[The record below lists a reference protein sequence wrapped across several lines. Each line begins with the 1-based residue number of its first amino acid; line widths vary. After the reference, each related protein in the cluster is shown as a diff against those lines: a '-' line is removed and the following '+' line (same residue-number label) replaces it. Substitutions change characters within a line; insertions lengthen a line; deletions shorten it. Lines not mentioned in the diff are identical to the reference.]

1 MRQQLVRRKIPED
14 LWTYYLESPEHWELD
29 DAAEGG
35 LQNGIKAI
43 LMSPNTVTPC
53 WVEKESMNKFVSLK
67 MKLTTV
73 TQAVAEIKRFTDE
86 EMPDDNQLATEYKQ
100 AQKRADKLQTNLQEA
115 CNELT
120 ALTVIAD
127 ECFGDEFFSSISA
140 FVEETKKNEKA
151 RDKVSDMKSR
161 LSNRG
166 IVTHQTNINSD
177 QVKNQL
183 PIFTG
188 ETSLSILDASDTW
201 TTILKNSGIHRQIW
215 GNMIL
220 ERIKEPALSNI
231 PLTVKR
237 EAIYDEI
244 CKKLSLVYGGA
255 IEVGQNIM
263 NEHMKTGTIQDPSYY
278 PEAALKV
285 LRGHFECMEHAARFI
300 ELSSRSQRRC
310 RDNDRSKLE
319 TDPKPSALTLQA
331 GRRQPQYSRNQ
342 CFQDER
348 SIYENQRLGW

>member
-1 MRQQLVRRKIPED
+1 
-14 LWTYYLESPEHWELD
+14 
-29 DAAEGG
+29 
-35 LQNGIKAI
+35 
-43 LMSPNTVTPC
+43 
-53 WVEKESMNKFVSLK
+53 MNKFVSLK

-120 ALTVIAD
+120 ALTVIAE

-201 TTILKNSGIHRQIW
+201 TNILKNSGIHRQIW

-220 ERIKEPALSNI
+220 EG
-231 PLTVKR
+231 
-237 EAIYDEI
+237 Y
-244 CKKLSLVYGGA
+244 
-255 IEVGQNIM
+255 
-263 NEHMKTGTIQDPSYY
+263 
-278 PEAALKV
+278 
-285 LRGHFECMEHAARFI
+285 
-300 ELSSRSQRRC
+300 
-310 RDNDRSKLE
+310 
-319 TDPKPSALTLQA
+319 
-331 GRRQPQYSRNQ
+331 RNQ
-342 CFQDER
+342 PYQT
-348 SIYENQRLGW
+348 SH